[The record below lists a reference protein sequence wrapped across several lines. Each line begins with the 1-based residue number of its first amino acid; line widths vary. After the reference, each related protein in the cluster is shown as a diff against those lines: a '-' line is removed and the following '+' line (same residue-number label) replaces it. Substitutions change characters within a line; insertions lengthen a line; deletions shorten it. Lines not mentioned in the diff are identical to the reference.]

1 MTAYDMRISDW
12 SSDVCSSDL
21 IAAGDKTDTLQQVH
35 RNRVDVDQIVAR
47 RGCHMALAVD
57 EHQRAGRAK
66 TAKIEDIEPGGA
78 DEAGRVALAEG
89 RAQRR
94 KKIGSAH
101 VRTPVTNAH
110 LACRLLHETKNAN
123 QLRLI
128 AKEATRR

>member
-21 IAAGDKTDTLQQVH
+21 IAAGDNIDTLQQVH
-35 RNRVDVDQIVAR
+35 RNRVDVDQIAAR

-89 RAQRR
+89 RAHRR
-94 KKIGSAH
+94 KIFERVPCRNVHRYGKFLAAH
-101 VRTPVTNAH
+101 PGERNVTS
-110 LACRLLHETKNAN
+110 
-123 QLRLI
+123 
-128 AKEATRR
+128 

>member
-35 RNRVDVDQIVAR
+35 RNRVGVDQIVAR

-94 KKIGSAH
+94 KIVERVAERNVTRIGQFADAPQIGRAAWRERECQYS
-101 VRTPVTNAH
+101 
-110 LACRLLHETKNAN
+110 
-123 QLRLI
+123 
-128 AKEATRR
+128 